1 MLEGHQSAR
10 SRARRPAALRQNGSV
25 PEYLQPSSIA
35 AVRELAELI
44 AAAEW
49 APSSYRG
56 VDGHYVT
63 EKIVLGIM
71 HGAAV
76 GLGPFAAVHAIA
88 VIDGHPTIWGDGAL
102 ALVERSGLIEDMRE
116 DYVLDG
122 EEGLTAVCTM
132 RRRSWPTPIARRF
145 STAMADGAGL
155 TRKEGPWQTYPR
167 RMLMM
172 RARSWALRDGFA
184 DVLRG
189 LSIRE
194 EVEDYDTRGTAL
206 AEPLSGLRQPRAAPQ
221 LGPAP
226 RRPRLA
232 DYIAAESASGSRN
245 ETKAAGF
252 ARKPVADARAVDS
265 EAGPSSAL
273 TSELAEPTG
282 CAIGPYQRRSVERDA
297 AHMPAA
303 TVIDPA
309 EASMSDFRIEDAEA
323 ASPYVLVDADG
334 NFIELTNPEA
344 LRVAFDDLFADRSLS
359 PDQIIGLWESNDIA
373 LHQLIEAFGEA
384 AVEISVAR
392 FSAAADKSNR
402 PRSLQPASQLSRSTI
417 GAHPFLAPIHPNGV
431 GDFGAP
437 ELKISPT
444 WSDEKVLHHYQ
455 SHLLKMRLRRAPAAA
470 FVNFRLANQPIEDR
484 LRTRLPN
491 LMGAIDEVYTWASTE
506 AR

>member
-1 MLEGHQSAR
+1 MPEGHRSPRWRTRRSAA
-10 SRARRPAALRQNGSV
+10 STNKGSM
-25 PEYLQPSSIA
+25 PEYLQPSSVA

-56 VDGHYVT
+56 DDGHYVT

-116 DYVLDG
+116 DYVVDG
-122 EEGLTAVCTM
+122 EEGLTAVCIV

-145 STAMADGAGL
+145 SAAMAEGAGL

-194 EVEDYDTRGTAL
+194 EVEDYET
-206 AEPLSGLRQPRAAPQ
+206 PLAAP
-221 LGPAP
+221 LPVAGELRSGSNAKPP
-226 RRPRLA
+226 PGRPRFA
-232 DYIAAESASGSRN
+232 DYIAAANVSEGRKKTKNTALNKVAVVAAEAIATESSPIPA
-245 ETKAAGF
+245 
-252 ARKPVADARAVDS
+252 VAPERAMRPGRAINPTNNDGDEGDAEHA
-265 EAGPSSAL
+265 
-273 TSELAEPTG
+273 PTG
-282 CAIGPYQRRSVERDA
+282 P
-297 AHMPAA
+297 
-303 TVIDPA
+303 
-309 EASMSDFRIEDAEA
+309 RIEPLEA
-323 ASPYVLVDADG
+323 PEPAHGDLSSYTLVDADG
-334 NFIELTNPEA
+334 NFIELTSLEA
-344 LRVAFDDLFADRSLS
+344 LRVAFDDLFSDRSLS
-359 PDQIIGLWESNDIA
+359 EAQVLGLWESNELA
-373 LHQLIEAFGEA
+373 RQQLITAFGEQALEIA
-384 AVEISVAR
+384 AAHC
-392 FSAAADKSNR
+392 SAAADRCRRSR
-402 PRSLQPASQLSRSTI
+402 PTKQSSRNTIVSGLFLTQTDPKDASGSSAAL
-417 GAHPFLAPIHPNGV
+417 L
-431 GDFGAP
+431 
-437 ELKISPT
+437 ELKINPA

-455 SHLLKMRLRRAPAAA
+455 AHLLKMRLRRAQAAA
-470 FVNFRLANQPIEDR
+470 FVDFRLANQFIEDG
-484 LRTRLPN
+484 LRARLPH
-491 LMGAIDEVYTWASTE
+491 LMSAIDEVYAWASTE